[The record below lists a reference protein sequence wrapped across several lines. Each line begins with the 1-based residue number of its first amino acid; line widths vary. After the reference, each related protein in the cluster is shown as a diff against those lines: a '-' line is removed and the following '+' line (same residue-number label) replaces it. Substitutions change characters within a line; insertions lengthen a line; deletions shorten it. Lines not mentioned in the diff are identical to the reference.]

1 MSEGFYLGGIVDPKS
16 GERADELLHYDGSD
30 LTTHGVIVGMT
41 GSGKT
46 GLGVIFL
53 EEALRDGVPTLI
65 LDPKGDMTN
74 LLLNFPDLLPAD
86 FEPWIDEGVARKE
99 GKSTAEMAE
108 GMADLWKNGLAGWD
122 LGPDQMR
129 SLKDGTDFTVYT
141 PGSEAGVPV
150 NIVGSL
156 SAPDL
161 DWGEHSE
168 TLADEI
174 EGFVSGLLG
183 LAGIESDPLSSR
195 EHILISNLMA
205 HAWQNGKDLDLA
217 SLIGQVQMPPIRK
230 LGVFDVDT
238 FFPEKDRLALAMKLN
253 GLVAS
258 PAFASWMAGPALD
271 IQSMLWNEDGK
282 PQAAILYL
290 AHLSEEERQF
300 VVTLA
305 LSKVVTWM
313 RTQSGSGELR
323 ALIYMDEV
331 FGFVPPSA
339 KPPAKK
345 PILTILKQARAFGV
359 GLLLSTQNPVDL
371 DYKAMSN
378 AGTWCIGRLQTERD
392 KARILEGMQS
402 ATGAVDTKAMDE
414 TISGLD
420 KRQFILHSTHE
431 KEPSLFT
438 TRWAMSYLRGPLTKD
453 QVGQLTEGTAAK
465 KKANEATA
473 AAAEASPAPA
483 ELADDESPMAPKVH
497 SSVPAYYLDPAA
509 PWASEIG
516 ADTESTTYA
525 PALAARVLLVFDETA
540 ADLNH
545 QEEWEAIYF
554 PLGAH
559 FDVDT
564 AVAVDYD
571 DRDLRPQ
578 PPAEA
583 SYRLGDAPLDKS
595 AYFTAAKKEIADTL
609 YRQRTVTIHR
619 NKALKMYSRIG
630 ESEEDFGKRC
640 DLAAD
645 DKADAE
651 IAKLKDKLKT
661 KLDRLRDQV
670 QAAELRLAELQ
681 TDVSSRR
688 QEEILDGIGGLL
700 GGILSGRKN
709 RRGVGR
715 AVSKRSRTKSTEQ
728 RKSTAATK
736 LADKIADLEE
746 AETDAVLDIEEV
758 NDRWDDVATEIE
770 EVEVG
775 LEKTDVKVGDLAVVW
790 IPVS

>member
-1 MSEGFYLGGIVDPKS
+1 MSDGYYLGGNVDPKS
-16 GERADELLHYDGSD
+16 GERSDNLLYDGSD

-53 EEALRDGVPTLI
+53 EEALRSGIPALI

-74 LLLNFPDLLPAD
+74 LLLNFPDLEPGD

-99 GKSTAEMAE
+99 GKTTAELAE
-108 GMADLWKNGLAGWD
+108 GTAELWKQGLAGWD
-122 LGPDQMR
+122 LGPDEMR
-129 SLKDGTDFTVYT
+129 GLKDGTDFTIYT

-156 SAPDL
+156 AAPDL
-161 DWGEHSE
+161 EWEEHAE

-183 LAGIESDPLSSR
+183 LAGIEADPLASR
-195 EHILISNLMA
+195 EHILLSNLMA
-205 HAWQNGKDLDLA
+205 HAWQNGKGLDLA
-217 SLIGQVQMPPIRK
+217 SLIGQVQAPPIRK

-238 FFPEKDRLALAMKLN
+238 FFPEKDRLELAMKLN

-258 PAFASWMAGPALD
+258 PAFASWMAGPPLD
-271 IQSMLWNEDGK
+271 IASMLWDDSGK
-282 PQAAILYL
+282 PRAAILYL

-331 FGFVPPSA
+331 FGFVPPTA
-339 KPPAKK
+339 QPPAKK

-402 ATGAVDTKAMDE
+402 ASGEVDTKAMDE

-420 KRQFILHSTHE
+420 KRQFVLHSTRE
-431 KEPSLFT
+431 KAPSVFT

-453 QVGQLTEGTAAK
+453 QVGTLTEGTAAK
-465 KKANEATA
+465 EHAAAATA
-473 AAAEASPAPA
+473 AAAEVAPA
-483 ELADDESPMAPKVH
+483 VPELADDESTMAPKVH
-497 SSVPAYYLDPAA
+497 SSVPTYYLDAAA
-509 PWASEIG
+509 PWAATIG
-516 ADTESTTYA
+516 ADADSTTYA
-525 PALAARVLLVFDETA
+525 AALAARVQLIFDDTA
-540 ADLNH
+540 ADLDH
-545 QEEWEAIYF
+545 REEWEAVYF

-559 FDVDT
+559 FDADAAT
-564 AVAVDYD
+564 AVDYD
-571 DRDLRPQ
+571 DRDLQ
-578 PPAEA
+578 PEGPAGVA
-583 SYRLGDAPLDKS
+583 FRLPEAPLDKQTF
-595 AYFTAAKKEIADTL
+595 FTGVKKEIVDHL
-609 YRQRTVTIHR
+609 FREQSIEVYR
-619 NKALKMYSRIG
+619 NKALKLYSRVG
-630 ESEEDFGKRC
+630 ESEADFKARC
-640 DLAAD
+640 DAAAD
-645 DKADAE
+645 DAADAE

-670 QAAELRLAELQ
+670 QAAELRLGELQ

-700 GGILSGRKN
+700 GGILSGRSN
-709 RRGVGR
+709 RRSVGR
-715 AVSKRSRTKSTEQ
+715 AVSKRSQTKRTEQ
-728 RKSTAATK
+728 RKSTAEAK
-736 LADKIADLEE
+736 LADKIADLQDAE
-746 AETDAVLDIEEV
+746 ADAVLDIQEV
-758 NDRWDDVATEIE
+758 NDRWDDIAADIE
-770 EVEVG
+770 QIEVG
-775 LEKTDVKVGDLAVVW
+775 LEKTDIKVDQLAVVW
-790 IPVS
+790 VPVG

>member
-1 MSEGFYLGGIVDPKS
+1 MSEGFYLGGIVDPAS
-16 GERADELLHYDGSD
+16 GDRGDDLRYDGSD

-53 EEALRDGVPTLI
+53 EEALRSGVPTLI

-74 LLLNFPDLLPAD
+74 LLLNFPDLLPKD

-99 GKSTAEMAE
+99 GKTAAEMAQ
-108 GMADLWKNGLAGWD
+108 GTADLWKNGLAGWD
-122 LGPDQMR
+122 LGSDQMR
-129 SLKDGTDFTVYT
+129 ELKDSTEFTVYT
-141 PGSEAGVPV
+141 PGSAAGVPV

-161 DWGEHSE
+161 NWDDNAE

-183 LAGIESDPLSSR
+183 LTGIESDPLSSR

-205 HAWQNGKDLDLA
+205 NAWQNGKDLDLA
-217 SLIGQVQMPPIRK
+217 KLIGQVQTPPIRK

-258 PAFASWMAGPALD
+258 PAFSSWMAGPPLD
-271 IQSMLWNEDGK
+271 IQSMLWDDSGK
-282 PQAAILYL
+282 PKAAILYL
-290 AHLSEEERQF
+290 AHLSDEERQF

-305 LSKVVTWM
+305 LAKVVTWM

-331 FGFVPPSA
+331 FGFVPPTA
-339 KPPAKK
+339 QPPAKK

-402 ATGAVDTKAMDE
+402 ATGAIDTKAMDE

-420 KRQFILHSTHE
+420 KRQFVLHSTRE
-431 KEPSLFT
+431 KSPSIFT

-453 QVGQLTEGTAAK
+453 QVSLLTDGTAAK
-465 KKANEATA
+465 KQANEAA
-473 AAAEASPAPA
+473 AADASPAPA

-497 SSVPAYYLDPAA
+497 SSVATYYLDSAA
-509 PWASEIG
+509 PWVQEIG
-516 ADTESTTYA
+516 ADSDSTTLA
-525 PALAARVLLVFDETA
+525 AALAARVLLTFDETA

-545 QEEWEAIYF
+545 HEEWEAVYF
-554 PLGAH
+554 PLGSQ
-559 FDVDT
+559 FDAAVG
-564 AVAVDYD
+564 VAVDYD
-571 DRDLRPQ
+571 DRDLRPD
-578 PPAEA
+578 PPHGAT
-583 SYRLGDAPLDKS
+583 YRLADAPLDKGP
-595 AYFTAAKKEIADTL
+595 YFTAAKKEITDYL
-609 YRQRTVTIHR
+609 YRERKLTVFR
-619 NKALKMYSRIG
+619 NKALKLYSRVG
-630 ESEEDFGKRC
+630 ESEENFAKRC
-640 DLAAD
+640 ELAAD
-645 DKADAE
+645 DNADAE
-651 IAKLKDKLKT
+651 IAKLKDKLKK

-700 GGILSGRKN
+700 GGLLSGRKS
-709 RRGVGR
+709 RRGLGR
-715 AVSKRSRTKSTEQ
+715 AVSKRSRTRGTEQ
-728 RKSTAATK
+728 RKTTVETK
-736 LADKIADLEE
+736 LADKIADLQE
-746 AETDAVLDIEEV
+746 AETDAVLEIEEV
-758 NDRWDDVATEIE
+758 NDRWDDVVAEIE
-770 EVEVG
+770 EIEVG
-775 LEKTDVKVGDLAVVW
+775 LEKTDIKVDDLAVVW
-790 IPVS
+790 VPVS